1 MDYDAEIA
9 RCERELAEHTALLRA
24 GHPDVAGLCRAVA
37 DWAGELRLLQK
48 EKAREPLKSDARAYI
63 TKVAGPGD

>member
-1 MDYDAEIA
+1 MDYDAETA

-24 GHPDVAGLCRAVA
+24 GHPDVAGLCRALV
-37 DWAGELRLLQK
+37 DWSQEIRLLQK

-63 TKVAGPGD
+63 TKVGGD